1 MKRLVKW
8 LVLASFLAAL
18 TAVFAPA
25 VVAQTPTGAPVTLSV
40 FDPTGAYEVTN
51 LHAQRLSTLND
62 KVVCEISSYNWEW
75 DRTFPVIRELLQ
87 KQFPTVKIV
96 PWDKM
101 GINSREDEENHVLL
115 KKMVAEKGCQAAI
128 IGNAG

>member
-1 MKRLVKW
+1 MKKLATWLLLGVALV
-8 LVLASFLAAL
+8 VLATAA
-18 TAVFAPA
+18 APA
-25 VVAQTPTGAPVTLSV
+25 VTAQSPVTLAV
-40 FDPTGAYEVTN
+40 LDPSGAYEVTN
-51 LHAQRLSTLND
+51 LHAPRLSTLND
-62 KVVCEISSYNWEW
+62 KVVCEVSSYNWEW

-87 KQFPTVKIV
+87 KQFPTVKVV

-115 KKMVAEKGCQAAI
+115 KQMVKEKGCQAAI

>member
-1 MKRLVKW
+1 MKRSKLLLLS
-8 LVLASFLAAL
+8 LVLLGMMVVLSPFSGPAQAADL
-18 TAVFAPA
+18 
-25 VVAQTPTGAPVTLSV
+25 VTLAV
-40 FDPTGAYEVTN
+40 LDPTGAYEVTQ

-75 DRTFPVIRELLQ
+75 ERTFPVIRELLQ

-96 PWDKM
+96 AWDKM

-115 KKMVAEKGCQAAI
+115 KQMVKEKGCQAAI

>member
-1 MKRLVKW
+1 MKHLTLLLLS
-8 LVLASFLAAL
+8 LVLLGMMVVLSPFSGSAQAAD
-18 TAVFAPA
+18 A
-25 VVAQTPTGAPVTLSV
+25 VTLAV
-40 FDPTGAYEVTN
+40 FDPTGAYEVTQI
-51 LHAQRLSTLND
+51 HAQRLSTLND

-96 PWDKM
+96 AWDKM

-115 KKMVAEKGCQAAI
+115 QKMVKEKGCQAAI